1 MTERPLSEFALVDL
15 LDAFASND
23 PVPGGGSA
31 SALAGAIGVSLLIM
45 VADMTRTRTGAP
57 EETADLA
64 DAASRL
70 RPRRDELQEL
80 IDRDSEAYSAVVAA
94 YKMAKTTAAEKQARR
109 EAIQAA
115 MTEATE
121 VPLETMRVC
130 QQALRG
136 AVVVATAG
144 NPNAKSDVGV
154 AIELLLTGLR
164 GGRMNVDINL
174 ASLSEG
180 TYVKRVATERD
191 ALIADGEAD
200 AERAR
205 RALEESQIR

>member
-45 VADMTRTRTGAP
+45 VADMSKTRTGAP

-70 RPRRDELQEL
+70 RPRREELEDL

-94 YKMAKTTAAEKQARR
+94 YKLPKTSDAEKQARR
-109 EAIQAA
+109 AAIQAA

-130 QQALRG
+130 QQALSG
-136 AVVVATAG
+136 AVVVAGAG

-154 AIELLLTGLR
+154 GIELLLTGLR

-174 ASLSEG
+174 AALSDAA
-180 TYVKRVATERD
+180 YVKRVATERD
-191 ALIADGEAD
+191 ALVADGEAD
-200 AERAR
+200 ADRAR
-205 RALEESQIR
+205 TALG

>member
-1 MTERPLSEFALVDL
+1 VGVMTERPLSEFALVDL

-45 VADMTRTRTGAP
+45 VADMSKTRTGAP

-70 RPRRDELQEL
+70 RPRREELEEL

-94 YKMAKTTAAEKQARR
+94 YKMAKTTEAQKQARR

-115 MTEATE
+115 MTDATE

-130 QQALRG
+130 QQALSG
-136 AVVVATAG
+136 AVVVARAG

-154 AIELLLTGLR
+154 GIEFLLTGLR
-164 GGRMNVDINL
+164 GGRMNVDINV
-174 ASLSEG
+174 ASLSD
-180 TYVKRVATERD
+180 TAYVKRVTTERD
-191 ALIADGEAD
+191 VLISDGEAD

-205 RALEESQIR
+205 KALP

>member
-31 SALAGAIGVSLLIM
+31 SALSGAIGVSLLIM
-45 VADMTRTRTGAP
+45 VADMTKTRTGAP

-64 DAASRL
+64 DAAARL
-70 RPRRDELQEL
+70 RPRRDELEEL
-80 IDRDSEAYSAVVAA
+80 IDRDSEAYGAVVAA
-94 YKMAKTTAAEKQARR
+94 YRMAKTTEAEKEARR
-109 EAIQAA
+109 QAIQAA
-115 MTEATE
+115 MSEATE

-130 QQALRG
+130 QQALAG
-136 AVVVATAG
+136 AVVVARAG

-174 ASLSEG
+174 ASLSDG
-180 TYVKRVATERD
+180 AYVKRVGTERD

-200 AERAR
+200 AEHAR
-205 RALEESQIR
+205 RALEGT

>member
-64 DAASRL
+64 DAAARL
-70 RPRRDELQEL
+70 RPRREELEEL
-80 IDRDSEAYSAVVAA
+80 IDRDSVAYSAVVAA
-94 YKMAKTTAAEKQARR
+94 YRMTKSTEAEKDARR
-109 EAIQAA
+109 QAIQAA

-130 QQALRG
+130 QQALAG
-136 AVVVATAG
+136 AVVVAKAG
-144 NPNAKSDVGV
+144 NPNANSDVGV

-164 GGRMNVDINL
+164 GGRMNVDINI
-174 ASLSEG
+174 ASLSDG
-180 TYVKRVATERD
+180 DYVKRVATERD
-191 ALIADGEAD
+191 ALMTDGEAD
-200 AERAR
+200 ADRAR
-205 RALEESQIR
+205 KALAMT

>member
-31 SALAGAIGVSLLIM
+31 SALSGAIGVSLLMM
-45 VADMTRTRTGAP
+45 VADMTKTRTGAP

-70 RPRRDELQEL
+70 RPRREELEEL

-94 YKMAKTTAAEKQARR
+94 YKMAKATDAERQARR

-130 QQALRG
+130 QQALS
-136 AVVVATAG
+136 G
-144 NPNAKSDVGV
+144 NARSDVGV
-154 AIELLLTGLR
+154 GIELLLAGLR

-174 ASLSEG
+174 ASLSDAA
-180 TYVKRVATERD
+180 YVTRVATERD
-191 ALIADGEAD
+191 ILIADGEAD

-205 RALEESQIR
+205 KALA

>member
-45 VADMTRTRTGAP
+45 VADMSKTRTGAP

-70 RPRRDELQEL
+70 RPRREELEEL

-94 YKMAKTTAAEKQARR
+94 YKMAKTTEAEKQARR

-115 MTEATE
+115 MTDATE

-130 QQALRG
+130 QQALSG
-136 AVVVATAG
+136 AVVVARAG

-154 AIELLLTGLR
+154 GIEFLLTGLR
-164 GGRMNVDINL
+164 GGRMNVDINV
-174 ASLSEG
+174 ASLSD
-180 TYVKRVATERD
+180 TAYVKRVTTERD
-191 ALIADGEAD
+191 VLVADGEAD

-205 RALEESQIR
+205 KALP

>member
-1 MTERPLSEFALVDL
+1 MSERPLSEFALVDL

-45 VADMTRTRTGAP
+45 VADMSKTRTGAP

-70 RPRRDELQEL
+70 RPRREELEEL
-80 IDRDSEAYSAVVAA
+80 IDRDSEAYGAVVAA
-94 YKMAKTTAAEKQARR
+94 YKMAKATEAEKDARR
-109 EAIQAA
+109 QAIQAA

-130 QQALRG
+130 QQALAG
-136 AVVVATAG
+136 AVVVAEAG
-144 NPNAKSDVGV
+144 NRNAKSDVGV
-154 AIELLLTGLR
+154 AIEFLLTGLR

-174 ASLSEG
+174 ESLSDSA
-180 TYVKRVATERD
+180 YVKRVATERD
-191 ALIADGEAD
+191 ALMADGEAD
-200 AERAR
+200 ADRAR
-205 RALEESQIR
+205 TAL

>member
-31 SALAGAIGVSLLIM
+31 SALAGAVGVSLLIM
-45 VADMTRTRTGAP
+45 VADMAKTRTGAP

-70 RPRRDELQEL
+70 RPRRDELEEL

-94 YKMAKTTAAEKQARR
+94 FRMAKATAAEKEARR

-115 MTEATE
+115 MSEATE

-174 ASLSEG
+174 ASLSDG
-180 TYVKRVATERD
+180 AYVKRVATERD

-205 RALEESQIR
+205 TALM

>member
-45 VADMTRTRTGAP
+45 VADMSKTRTGAP

-70 RPRRDELQEL
+70 RPRREELEEL
-80 IDRDSEAYSAVVAA
+80 IDRDSEAYSAVVAS
-94 YKMAKTTAAEKQARR
+94 YKMAKTTEADKQARR
-109 EAIQAA
+109 EAIQGA

-130 QQALRG
+130 QQALAG
-136 AVVVATAG
+136 AVVVAQAG

-154 AIELLLTGLR
+154 GIEFLLTGLR

-174 ASLSEG
+174 ASLSDAA
-180 TYVKRVATERD
+180 YVKRVTTERD
-191 ALIADGEAD
+191 VLVADGEAD

-205 RALEESQIR
+205 KALAMT

>member
-45 VADMTRTRTGAP
+45 VADMAKTRTGVP

-64 DAASRL
+64 DAAARL
-70 RPRRDELQEL
+70 RPRREELEEL
-80 IDRDSEAYSAVVAA
+80 IDRDSEAYSAVIAA
-94 YKMAKTTAAEKQARR
+94 YKMAKTTEAEKETRR
-109 EAIQAA
+109 QAIQVA

-130 QQALRG
+130 QQALVG
-136 AVVVATAG
+136 AVVVAKAG

-154 AIELLLTGLR
+154 AIELLTSGLR
-164 GGRMNVDINL
+164 GGRMNVDVNL
-174 ASLSEG
+174 ASLSDDA
-180 TYVKRVATERD
+180 YVKRVATERD

-205 RALEESQIR
+205 KALA

>member
-1 MTERPLSEFALVDL
+1 MIEKPLSEMALVDL

-31 SALAGAIGVSLLIM
+31 SALAGALGVSLLIM
-45 VADMTRTRTGAP
+45 VAAMTRTRTGAP

-70 RPRRDELQEL
+70 RPRRDELTNL
-80 IDRDSEAYSAVVAA
+80 IDRDSDAYTAVVAA
-94 YKMAKTTAAEKQARR
+94 YRLPKTTDEEKQARR
-109 EAIQAA
+109 EAVQAA

-136 AVVVATAG
+136 AVIVATAG
-144 NPNAKSDVGV
+144 NPNATSDVGV
-154 AIELLLTGLR
+154 AVELLLTGLR
-164 GGRMNVDINL
+164 GARMNVDINL
-174 ASLSEG
+174 ASLSDDA
-180 TYVKRVATERD
+180 YVVRVKKERD
-191 ALIADGEAD
+191 VLLADAEAD
-200 AERAR
+200 AKRAR
-205 RALEESQIR
+205 AALTPQS

>member
-1 MTERPLSEFALVDL
+1 MSERPLSEFALVDL

-70 RPRRDELQEL
+70 RPRREELEEL
-80 IDRDSEAYSAVVAA
+80 IDRDSEAYGAVVAA
-94 YKMAKTTAAEKQARR
+94 YKMAKTTEPEKEARR
-109 EAIQAA
+109 QAIQAA

-136 AVVVATAG
+136 AVIVAKAG

-174 ASLSEG
+174 ESLSDG
-180 TYVKRVATERD
+180 AYVKRVATERD
-191 ALIADGEAD
+191 ALVTDGEAD

-205 RALEESQIR
+205 KALA

>member
-31 SALAGAIGVSLLIM
+31 AALAGAIGVSLLIM

-64 DAASRL
+64 DAAARL
-70 RPRRDELQEL
+70 RPRREELEEL
-80 IDRDSEAYSAVVAA
+80 IDRDSDAYRAVVDA
-94 YKMAKTTAAEKQARR
+94 YKLPKTTDGEREARR
-109 EAIQAA
+109 EAVQAA

-130 QQALRG
+130 QQALTG
-136 AVVVATAG
+136 AVIVAKAG
-144 NPNAKSDVGV
+144 NPNAKSDVGI

-164 GGRMNVDINL
+164 GGRMNVDINVG
-174 ASLSEG
+174 SLSDAA
-180 TYVKRVATERD
+180 YVKRITTERD

-205 RALEESQIR
+205 KALA

>member
-45 VADMTRTRTGAP
+45 VADMSKTRTGAP

-70 RPRRDELQEL
+70 RPRREELEDL

-94 YKMAKTTAAEKQARR
+94 YKLPKTSEAEKQARR

-130 QQALRG
+130 QQALSG
-136 AVVVATAG
+136 AVVVAGAG

-154 AIELLLTGLR
+154 GIELLLTGLR

-174 ASLSEG
+174 AALSDAA
-180 TYVKRVATERD
+180 YVKRVATERD
-191 ALIADGEAD
+191 ALVADGEAD
-200 AERAR
+200 ADRAR
-205 RALEESQIR
+205 TALG

>member
-45 VADMTRTRTGAP
+45 VADMAKTRTGAP

-64 DAASRL
+64 DAASRF
-70 RPRRDELQEL
+70 RPRREELEEL

-94 YKMAKTTAAEKQARR
+94 YKMAKTSDGEKQLRR

-136 AVVVATAG
+136 AVIVARAG

-154 AIELLLTGLR
+154 GIELLLTGLR

-174 ASLSEG
+174 ASLSDAA
-180 TYVKRVATERD
+180 YVKRVASERD
-191 ALIADGEAD
+191 ALVADGEAD
-200 AERAR
+200 AEQAR
-205 RALEESQIR
+205 KALASG

>member
-23 PVPGGGSA
+23 PAPGGGSA
-31 SALAGAIGVSLLIM
+31 SALAGAVGVSLLIM
-45 VADMTRTRTGAP
+45 VADMTKTRTGAP

-64 DAASRL
+64 DAAARL
-70 RPRRDELQEL
+70 RPRREELAEL
-80 IDRDSEAYSAVVAA
+80 IDRDSDAYSAVVAA
-94 YKMAKTTAAEKQARR
+94 YKMPKTSAAEKEARS
-109 EAIQAA
+109 EAIQRAT
-115 MTEATE
+115 TEATD

-130 QQALRG
+130 QQALSG

-144 NPNAKSDVGV
+144 NPNAGSDVGV
-154 AIELLLTGLR
+154 AIELLLAGLR

-174 ASLSEG
+174 ASLSDRA
-180 TYVKRVATERD
+180 YVNRVATERD
-191 ALIADGEAD
+191 ALMADGEAD

-205 RALEESQIR
+205 KALAAF

>member
-1 MTERPLSEFALVDL
+1 MTERPLSEFVLVDL

-45 VADMTRTRTGAP
+45 VADMNKTRTGAP

-70 RPRRDELQEL
+70 RPRREELEEL

-94 YKMAKTTAAEKQARR
+94 YKMAKTTEAEKQSRR

-130 QQALRG
+130 QQALSG
-136 AVVVATAG
+136 AVVVARAG

-154 AIELLLTGLR
+154 GIEFLLTGLR

-174 ASLSEG
+174 TSLSD
-180 TYVKRVATERD
+180 TAFVTRVTTERD
-191 ALIADGEAD
+191 VLVADGEAD
-200 AERAR
+200 ADRAR
-205 RALEESQIR
+205 KALT